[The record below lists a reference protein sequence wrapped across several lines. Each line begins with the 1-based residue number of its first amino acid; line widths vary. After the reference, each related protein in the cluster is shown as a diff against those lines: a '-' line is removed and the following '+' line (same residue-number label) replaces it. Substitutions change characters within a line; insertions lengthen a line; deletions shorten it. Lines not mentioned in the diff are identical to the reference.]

1 MRESLRHRHFS
12 ETTRKLHIFCPHR
25 DRTGISVHVVIRDG
39 QCYRSEHCHVIWCKY
54 NSLQSDLKSI
64 LSLIW

>member
-1 MRESLRHRHFS
+1 M
-12 ETTRKLHIFCPHR
+12 CPHR
-25 DRTGISVHVVIRDG
+25 DMSGVNVHVVIRDG
-39 QCYRSEHCHVIWCKY
+39 QCYRSEYCHVIWCKY